1 MHGWHFASSIEVGMH
16 PYIFV
21 HALVVVT
28 MLWWVRLLFFDHIS
42 VCWCSFFL
50 QQKCSVQRKLS
61 DKMLVWLSVWNLV
74 HIVCIWSSWCH
85 CHPKTLLSFAT
96 FKSRLILSFWY
107 WLNQVV
113 LEKRPLNRCSCCS
126 ISYIQCRC
134 VWISVLWRCW
144 LGSRKGIRPVKTEW
158 SGAGMVISLERV
170 ADLHMAQLMPL
181 PLTVLLQ

>member
-1 MHGWHFASSIEVGMH
+1 MHRMHANAWVAFCFLYRGWDASIHLCSLWPHFC
-16 PYIFV
+16 
-21 HALVVVT
+21 
-28 MLWWVRLLFFDHIS
+28 LLM
-42 VCWCSFFL
+42 FFL

-85 CHPKTLLSFAT
+85 CHPNTLLSFAT

-107 WLNQVV
+107 RLYQVV
-113 LEKRPLNRCSCCS
+113 LEKRPLNRCSCSSSS

-144 LGSRKGIRPVKTEW
+144 LGSRKGIRPVKNW
-158 SGAGMVISLERV
+158 VVGCWHGYLSGASCRLAYGP
-170 ADLHMAQLMPL
+170 ADTTATYCL
-181 PLTVLLQ
+181 LLQ

>member
-1 MHGWHFASSIEVGMH
+1 M
-16 PYIFV
+16 
-21 HALVVVT
+21 
-28 MLWWVRLLFFDHIS
+28 
-42 VCWCSFFL
+42 
-50 QQKCSVQRKLS
+50 QRKLS

-107 WLNQVV
+107 RLNQVV

-134 VWISVLWRCW
+134 VRISVLWRCW
-144 LGSRKGIRPVKTEW
+144 LGSRKGIRPVKNW
-158 SGAGMVISLERV
+158 VVGCWHGYLSGASCRLAYGPADATATYCLASVKSRLVLPFWYRLTRVVPEKGPLNGCNSSSISYIQSSCV
-170 ADLHMAQLMPL
+170 SG
-181 PLTVLLQ
+181 LTFVVRASDREG

>member
-1 MHGWHFASSIEVGMH
+1 
-16 PYIFV
+16 
-21 HALVVVT
+21 
-28 MLWWVRLLFFDHIS
+28 
-42 VCWCSFFL
+42 
-50 QQKCSVQRKLS
+50 
-61 DKMLVWLSVWNLV
+61 MLVWLSVWNLV

-170 ADLHMAQLMPL
+170 ADLHRPSWCHCHLLSLASVKSRLVLPFWYWLTRVVPEKGPL
-181 PLTVLLQ
+181 NWCNSSSISYIQSRCVGIDVCS